1 MIYPMSYTNHI
12 ILCGLM
18 LACCSFFIVSPV
30 HAFTANSLD
39 ITVDKNGDAI
49 ATFRFTLEGFIEN
62 AIPQS
67 VLEDELKKGLTTSSE
82 PPELKSMDKSS
93 AVLLMKKFA
102 DTSDVPTGTEYRT
115 ATMDFK
121 KAEIAL
127 QNSGLSGA
135 VSADFS
141 PDKITLTFPDSYKRE
156 FFNVDVLPAVFH
168 TVIDPSK
175 TPQTTAI
182 PGATEISG
190 AAITPE
196 VPVTTGSMNVTSSPP
211 DVKVY
216 LDSNYVGEAPS
227 VFPDIASG
235 IHTVDFRKDSFESVS
250 KNVTIIAGKTT
261 NVMVVLKYIP
271 PEITET
277 TSSFPWLPLLVV
289 ITGLIVIAIGGYYY
303 WSEKRKRVWG
313 EEEESKTE
321 KTGDR
326 ESAGKKIIIKDT
338 VADDILIKENGTKN
352 TVVKDIVVK
361 DTILK
366 DTVIKNAVPKNTVI
380 KTTELKNPVVKSTA
394 LKDTAGKKAVRK
406 DTVVKLS
413 ILKDI
418 PDKEIGNK
426 DTKDKRE

>member
-1 MIYPMSYTNHI
+1 MIYPMLYTNHI

-18 LACCSFFIVSPV
+18 LACCSFFIVFPV

-82 PPELKSMDKSS
+82 PPELISMDKSS
-93 AVLLMKKFA
+93 AVLLMKNFA

-141 PDKITLTFPDSYKRE
+141 PDTVTITFPDSYKRE
-156 FFNVDVLPAVFH
+156 FSNVDVLPAVFH

-175 TPQTTAI
+175 TPQITAAPGATAI
-182 PGATEISG
+182 PGAGTTPAIS
-190 AAITPE
+190 A
-196 VPVTTGSMNVTSSPP
+196 TTGSMNVTSSPTN
-211 DVKVY
+211 VMVY
-216 LDSNYVGEAPS
+216 LDSTFIGEAPS
-227 VFPDIASG
+227 IFPDISSG
-235 IHTVDFRKDSFESVS
+235 IHTAEFRKDGFESVS
-250 KNVTIIAGKTT
+250 KNVTILSGKTT

-271 PEITET
+271 PAATEE
-277 TSSFPWLPLLVV
+277 TSSSPWIPLLVV

-303 WSEKRKRVWG
+303 WSEKKKKEWG
-313 EEEESKTE
+313 EEEEAEPE

-326 ESAGKKIIIKDT
+326 DPTGKNNPVSDT
-338 VADDILIKENGTKN
+338 VAKDIVIKEIGTK
-352 TVVKDIVVK
+352 KSVVK
-361 DTILK
+361 DTGVKAAVLK
-366 DTVIKNAVPKNTVI
+366 DTVIKNTVV
-380 KTTELKNPVVKSTA
+380 KTTELKEPAVKSSA
-394 LKDTAGKKAVRK
+394 LNDTAGKKAALK
-406 DTVVKLS
+406 NTVVKVS
-413 ILKDI
+413 ILKDM
-418 PDKEIGNK
+418 PDKETGNK
-426 DTKDKRE
+426 DTKDTRE